1 MSFGIVGISS
11 SRPRISAIRKLFIFP
26 FPESSSILCL
36 SVSSFFL
43 LFSALVVLLD
53 AICFALASLAAQ
65 DLPLLLIST
74 DDLSAAAA
82 LYK

>member
-1 MSFGIVGISS
+1 
-11 SRPRISAIRKLFIFP
+11 
-26 FPESSSILCL
+26 
-36 SVSSFFL
+36 L

-53 AICFALASLAAQ
+53 AICFAVASLAAQ